1 MSFEFYIWKK
11 EKRQQAEIKIQWICK
26 PSGSFMQ
33 PRFFIFTNM
42 LGKGIVQMFRKG
54 VIGTNNDTEDS
65 IFYK

>member
-1 MSFEFYIWKK
+1 MAGGNK
-11 EKRQQAEIKIQWICK
+11 KIQWICK